1 MKPIWLVYERSNVE
15 RNRFFIDRW
24 FDAAR
29 GRGVG
34 ISLVMDDEI
43 RCGIRENK
51 PFIAHRDS
59 LPLPMAAVMRL
70 NRPLLTAH
78 FEHTGIPCFNNAHVA
93 RICNDK
99 RLTHQAVSGLAPMM
113 ETVFMNEMEKDPPFP
128 YPFVLKS
135 AQGCGG
141 RQVYLVSGHETFR
154 AALEAIRPDGALA
167 QIKCDT
173 PGRDV
178 RVYVLGNRIRKVM
191 LRFSSVDFRS
201 NIGQGGSFSPYELT
215 ADERKMVQDIMALFD
230 FGLAGIDFIFHRGRL
245 VFNEIEDAV
254 GTRML
259 YANGI
264 DIVSEYLDLILDR
277 LG

>member
-1 MKPIWLVYERSNVE
+1 MKTIWLVYERNNVE

-29 GRGVG
+29 VRGIG
-34 ISLVMDDEI
+34 ISLVMEDEI
-43 RCGIRENK
+43 RCGMREDK
-51 PFIAHRDS
+51 PIIVHRDGH
-59 LPLPMAAVMRL
+59 PLPMAAVMRL
-70 NRPLLTAH
+70 NRPLMTAH
-78 FEHTGIPCFNNAHVA
+78 FEHAGIPCFNNGRVA

-113 ETVFMNEMEKDPPFP
+113 DTVFLTGQEEDPPFP

-141 RQVYLVSGHETFR
+141 RQVYLVSGLESFR
-154 AALEAIRPDGALA
+154 SALEAIRPDGALA
-167 QIKCDT
+167 QVMCDM
-173 PGRDV
+173 PGKDV

-201 NIGQGGSFSPYELT
+201 NIGRGGSFSPYELT

-264 DIVSEYLDLILDR
+264 DIVSEYLGLILDR